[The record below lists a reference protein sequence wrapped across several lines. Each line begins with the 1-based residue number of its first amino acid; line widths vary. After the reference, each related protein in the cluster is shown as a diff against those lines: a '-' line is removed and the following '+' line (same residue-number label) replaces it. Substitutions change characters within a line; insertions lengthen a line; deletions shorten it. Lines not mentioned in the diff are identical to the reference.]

1 MTPPFSDFVD
11 MVAAL
16 QDAGAEFVIVGGHAV
31 AFHGSARAT
40 KDIDV
45 LLNPTPA
52 NAARVVRALHLFGA
66 PVVALGITEDD
77 FAHPGSVVQLGV
89 PPVRIALLTRIDGVS
104 FEEGRTDRPGDAVWS
119 ARGTRDRARCAVEEQ
134 ARQRSAAGSR
144 GRGCA
149 DASVTGRTRAS
160 WDRRMAGP
168 RLTAGSCRV
177 SPCARA
183 APTRRPD
190 P

>member
-16 QDAGAEFVIVGGHAV
+16 QDAGAEFVVVGGHAV

-40 KDIDV
+40 KDIDIF
-45 LLNPTPA
+45 LNPTPE

-104 FEEGRTDRPGDAVWS
+104 FEEVGRTVQEIPFGALAAPVIGLDALLKNK
-119 ARGTRDRARCAVEEQ
+119 
-134 ARQRSAAGSR
+134 
-144 GRGCA
+144 
-149 DASVTGRTRAS
+149 RAS
-160 WDRRMAGP
+160 GRPQDLADVDA
-168 RLTAGSCRV
+168 L
-177 SPCARA
+177 
-183 APTRRPD
+183 TRR
-190 P
+190 